1 MRKVM
6 FIKFSA
12 LLVIL
17 TFVSCDSNQFSKTPL
32 NQFEGVWELKGR
44 EIFKDIQIEIELDKD
59 GKIQSKIVKLNDNKF
74 VRLFLSEGDQW
85 VKSIRRNSNY
95 EFVITEKKI
104 AAQLFSQYGNS
115 TSKDWNAVFKNE
127 NCIGISES
135 KNAGSSKME
144 YCRVK

>member
-1 MRKVM
+1 MKLR
-6 FIKFSA
+6 FLKFFL
-12 LLVIL
+12 LLVTLI
-17 TFVSCDSNQFSKTPL
+17 FVSCDSNQFSKTPL

-44 EIFKDIQIEIELDKD
+44 DMFKGMQIEINLDED

-85 VKSIRRNSNY
+85 VKDIRRTSNY

-104 AAQLFSQYGNS
+104 AAPLFSQYGNS
-115 TSKDWNAVFKNE
+115 TSKEWNAVFKNE
-127 NCIGISES
+127 NCIGVSET
-135 KNAGSSKME
+135 KNAASSKVE